1 MEKELLPKNSS
12 FKSGYVAISGQPNVG
27 KSTLLNCLLGEKLAI
42 VSEKPQ
48 TTQTRISGIKS
59 TPHYQIIFLDTP
71 GIHQPKHK
79 LGEYM
84 MEVIQKTLKDADLIL
99 YLTEINDKI
108 QIQDGQFLTSL
119 IKIEIPTFLVINKI
133 DKLKQKEVLLPV
145 IDQYFRW
152 RKFSEVI
159 PISALT
165 GENLELLEG
174 KILQYLPY
182 GPQYFPSDQIT
193 EESERFLAAELIR
206 EKIFQFTGEEIPYA
220 GAVKVEEFKLREEK
234 NLLYIRAFIFVE
246 KDSQK
251 RIIIG
256 AGGQKLKQIGTLAR
270 EEMEARFRHKV
281 YLDLWV
287 KVKEK
292 WRQDRQSLREL
303 GYH

>member
-1 MEKELLPKNSS
+1 MEKQLLPKNSS

-27 KSTLLNCLLGEKLAI
+27 KSTLLNRFLGEKLAI

-59 TPHYQIIFLDTP
+59 APHYQIIFLDTP

-84 MEVIQKTLKDADLIL
+84 MEVIQKTLEDVDLIL
-99 YLTEINDKI
+99 YLTEVNDKI
-108 QIQDGQFLTSL
+108 QVQDGQFLTSL
-119 IKIEIPTFLVINKI
+119 IKTEIPTFLVINKI
-133 DKLKQKEVLLPV
+133 DKLKKMEVLLPV
-145 IDQYFRW
+145 INQFLRW
-152 RKFSEVI
+152 RKFVEVI
-159 PISALT
+159 PISALK
-165 GENLELLEG
+165 GENLELLER
-174 KILQYLPY
+174 KIVEYLPL

-206 EKIFQFTGEEIPYA
+206 EKIFQLTGEEIPYA

-234 NLLYIRAFIFVE
+234 DLLYIRAFIFVE
-246 KDSQK
+246 KASQK

-270 EEMEARFRHKV
+270 EEMEVRFGHKV

-292 WRQDRQSLREL
+292 WRQNWQSLRDL
-303 GYH
+303 GYR

>member
-59 TPHYQIIFLDTP
+59 APHYQIIFLDTP

-133 DKLKQKEVLLPV
+133 DKLKRKEALLPV

-292 WRQDRQSLREL
+292 WRQDWQSLREL
-303 GYH
+303 GYR

>member
-59 TPHYQIIFLDTP
+59 APHYQIIFLDTP

-99 YLTEINDKI
+99 YLTEVNDKI

-152 RKFSEVI
+152 RKFSEFI

-256 AGGQKLKQIGTLAR
+256 TGGQKLKQIGTLAR